1 MSYSLIEKFGAVPFV
16 VFVTFYSVFWSY
28 CFLNIYRARFKN
40 PQAKFIWFMV
50 IVFIQII
57 GPILYLIFGKRSKQV
72 LQEIEE

>member
-1 MSYSLIEKFGAVPFV
+1 MIHSFIEKFGAVPFV

-28 CFLNIYRARFKN
+28 CFLNIYRTSFKN
-40 PQAKFIWFMV
+40 PRAKFIWFLV
-50 IVFIQII
+50 IVFIQIF